1 MFRLPLHLR
10 RAAFL
15 QILGCSSLGRLHVIE
30 ESASESW
37 RRYEQFLA
45 LLQRQIPR
53 MLLRFVRVDFDGF
66 G

>member
-1 MFRLPLHLR
+1 M
-10 RAAFL
+10 
-15 QILGCSSLGRLHVIE
+15 IE